1 MTSQQFVHNFLTVEI
16 STEAIQLAKQ
26 ALIDYMSSSLLAKH
40 SPELIQLKTAYQEQ
54 LSGNCLL
61 LGDTTTAT
69 ASFSALYNGFQAH
82 LLDIDDTHG
91 SVRGH
96 PSAVIFSAL
105 LTELENYTGKE
116 IVEAYVIGL
125 EIMARLGLAINPQHY
140 LHGWHNTGTLGG
152 LAATGALARLKKLSE
167 EQTLTAMSIATSQA
181 AGLQM
186 QFGTPIKPLHA
197 GLAAKQAVESVRLAS
212 VGLSAKQDFLFA
224 KRGFFSVYAEGI
236 KQDPLFENWGK
247 TWQIVS
253 PGLWFKQYPFCSA
266 AMAGADA
273 AQVLYQKYQLT
284 AEQIKQVEV
293 SFFYGKDQALVNR
306 DPLTGEEGR
315 FSIEY
320 IVWLGITGQEYSLEK
335 FSTKKLTEI
344 TRQELRKVRRSYV
357 DEPTAPYTRVVV
369 TLKNGQQVSR
379 NITTPKGSP
388 DNPLT
393 FTEQQ
398 RKFYQ
403 TVTGTRANLIE
414 QTLMNF
420 ETKHGKELKALLQE
434 KD

>member
-26 ALIDYMSSSLLAKH
+26 AVIDYMSSSLLAKH

-105 LTELENYTGKE
+105 LTELENYTVKE
-116 IVEAYVIGL
+116 IVEAYAIGL

-186 QFGTPIKPLHA
+186 QFGTPIK
-197 GLAAKQAVESVRLAS
+197 GVAS
-212 VGLSAKQDFLFA
+212 LILISH
-224 KRGFFSVYAEGI
+224 I
-236 KQDPLFENWGK
+236 
-247 TWQIVS
+247 
-253 PGLWFKQYPFCSA
+253 C
-266 AMAGADA
+266 
-273 AQVLYQKYQLT
+273 
-284 AEQIKQVEV
+284 
-293 SFFYGKDQALVNR
+293 
-306 DPLTGEEGR
+306 
-315 FSIEY
+315 
-320 IVWLGITGQEYSLEK
+320 
-335 FSTKKLTEI
+335 
-344 TRQELRKVRRSYV
+344 LR
-357 DEPTAPYTRVVV
+357 
-369 TLKNGQQVSR
+369 
-379 NITTPKGSP
+379 
-388 DNPLT
+388 
-393 FTEQQ
+393 
-398 RKFYQ
+398 
-403 TVTGTRANLIE
+403 
-414 QTLMNF
+414 
-420 ETKHGKELKALLQE
+420 
-434 KD
+434 